1 MVNYLKNDVK
11 SDIDIHD
18 INSKIIE
25 LESLLSQYG
34 IHNDAYFKEWL
45 DDFKKIYGDTETNLR
60 LYINYSLIYFIG
72 VLFISEFIL
81 DKSSTL
87 SKHDLSLKKLK
98 NLEDQIRNR
107 FKRHKIIEFD
117 YFTPIFLVSEKKD
130 LTFFCSVISDITS
143 HLFDLK
149 MNPVFI
155 FDYLYQKI
163 ISPIFRHKAG
173 EYYTPPFL
181 VKKMVSEAY
190 SLGEKVLDPCCGSG
204 NFLVGVILK
213 ILSYNVDKT
222 EKIKAINNVW
232 GFDINPISIYL
243 TKINLLFLFKDIVSQ
258 VKFNLHVV
266 DFLFHEKSELKS
278 KFDLIIGNPPWYTY
292 RDVESKSYQEAL
304 KSLAEQLEIKPRPKN
319 ILNLEV
325 STLFFYKANKE
336 YMRNKA
342 KIFYV
347 ITKGVITG
355 SHASRFR
362 NFKGF
367 SDLKIWLFDKKLEKI
382 FNIDFICL
390 YAQKSLELR
399 ENTLYEVPT
408 YHFALEDDD
417 IKINNYNEI
426 QLKLKKEEVFVPF
439 SIEQK
444 GKKVFIKKLISK
456 EKKNDLLPLGESFY
470 KELFHK
476 GADLN
481 PRNLIFVKEQKVND
495 SLVKINPDDRI
506 FKKSKIPWNKR
517 EYTNEIIEKKYLF
530 KVVKSTE
537 LVKFCIYDEYNV
549 FLPLSKDD
557 LSFEYNNLDKNS
569 KIFYDKIN
577 NLYLKYKKTTTTHNS
592 LMENLNRW
600 SKLINSRQ
608 LSKIKVV
615 YNNSGSVLN
624 SAVIQGDYLVTGDL
638 SFFHTSNLNEAYYLS
653 AVLNSN
659 LLTEQI
665 KIMKSSRHIFK
676 LPFNI
681 SIKKYDAGNQ
691 NHQKL
696 AKLGKEGQDIATS
709 LVKKT
714 LKTNENNYSKYKI
727 QKILSQE
734 LKFILNQIGNLV
746 INEFKP

>member
-1 MVNYLKNDVK
+1 LVNYLKNDVK

-45 DDFKKIYGDTETNLR
+45 GDFKKIYGDTETNLR

-714 LKTNENNYSKYKI
+714 LKMNENNYSKYKI

>member
-98 NLEDQIRNR
+98 DLEDQIRNR

-557 LSFEYNNLDKNS
+557 LSFEYNNLDKYS

-746 INEFKP
+746 NNEFKP

>member
-117 YFTPIFLVSEKKD
+117 YFTPIFLVSEKQD

-408 YHFALEDDD
+408 YHFALEDDN